1 MNAADAYEKALE
13 TVREQFHIV
22 ESFSTGNRASWY
34 QEVAHL
40 LNMAKIDLTASNE
53 HSTEF

>member
-1 MNAADAYEKALE
+1 MNAAEAYEKALE

-34 QEVAHL
+34 QEVEHL
-40 LNMAKIDLTASNE
+40 LNMAKIDLTASN
-53 HSTEF
+53 

>member
-1 MNAADAYEKALE
+1 MNAAEAYEKALE